1 MKTVLLLVL
10 LLLAGIP
17 VLAQDSQKP
26 KLSPEHFRIR
36 TELERDKTITP
47 IACGL
52 LTEIDAKI
60 PNAQKSVKAQKEN
73 SRVKLLLYQAS
84 KTKDKTVK
92 AKYTCT
98 SVENTPVNTYLLVDK
113 GSVRYIEDL
122 TRDSSGGLRVN
133 RLTCVNLLIG
143 YLVKNTEG
151 TSYEF
156 KPFEDE
162 NYGERIIVLQCK
174 TADRTF
180 IF

>member
-1 MKTVLLLVL
+1 MKKLIFLGLLLF
-10 LLLAGIP
+10 AGIP
-17 VLAQDSQKP
+17 VFAQDSKTP

-36 TELERDKTITP
+36 TELERDKTIMP
-47 IACGL
+47 ITCGL
-52 LTEIDAKI
+52 FTAIDAKS
-60 PNAQKSVKAQKEN
+60 PNAQNSLKAQKEN

-84 KTKDKTVK
+84 KAKDQTVK

-98 SVENTPVNTYLLVDK
+98 SIENTPVNTYLLVDQ

-122 TRDSSGGLRVN
+122 TRDASGGLRVN
-133 RLTCVNLLIG
+133 RLTCKNLLIG
-143 YLVKNTEG
+143 YLAKTGEEI
-151 TSYEF
+151 SYGF

-162 NYGERIIVLQCK
+162 NYGDKIIVLQCK

>member
-1 MKTVLLLVL
+1 MKIAFFSFL
-10 LLLAGIP
+10 LLLLSFP
-17 VLAQDSQKP
+17 VSAQDSQKP

-47 IACGL
+47 INCGL
-52 LTEIDAKI
+52 FTEVDLKRK
-60 PNAQKSVKAQKEN
+60 NAQTEVKAQKEN

-84 KTKDKTVK
+84 KAKDQTVK

-98 SVENTPVNTYLLVDK
+98 SVEKTPVNTYLLVDK
-113 GSVRYIEDL
+113 GIVRYIEDL

-133 RLTCVNLLIG
+133 RLTCINLLVG
-143 YLVKNTEG
+143 YLAKNAEG

>member
-1 MKTVLLLVL
+1 MKTALFSFL

-17 VLAQDSQKP
+17 VFAQNTQKP
-26 KLSPEHFRIR
+26 TLSLEHLRIR

-47 IACGL
+47 ISCGL
-52 LTEIDAKI
+52 YTEVDSKRPTAQTEI
-60 PNAQKSVKAQKEN
+60 KAQKEN

-84 KTKDKTVK
+84 KTKDQTVK

-98 SVENTPVNTYLLVDK
+98 SVDKTPVSTYLLVDK
-113 GSVRYIEDL
+113 GRVRYIEDL

-133 RLTCVNLLIG
+133 QLTCVNLLIG
-143 YLVKNTEG
+143 YLAKTAEG
-151 TSYEF
+151 SYEF

-162 NYGERIIVLQCK
+162 NYDDKIIVLQCK